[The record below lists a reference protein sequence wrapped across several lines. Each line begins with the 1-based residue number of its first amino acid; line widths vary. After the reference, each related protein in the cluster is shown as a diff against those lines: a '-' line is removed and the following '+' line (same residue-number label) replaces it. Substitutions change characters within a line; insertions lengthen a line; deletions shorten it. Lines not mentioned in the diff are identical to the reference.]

1 MINLL
6 ICCFFRFSLFWVM
19 PTYLELV
26 IKTSVGI
33 CIYKKIL
40 VGQDMK
46 RVNVFDNKK
55 IENSFCF
62 KNCVQK
68 NKLC

>member
-1 MINLL
+1 
-6 ICCFFRFSLFWVM
+6 M

-33 CIYKKIL
+33 CFYKKIL

-55 IENSFCF
+55 IENSFLF
-62 KNCVQK
+62 
-68 NKLC
+68 

>member
-26 IKTSVGI
+26 IKTSIGNWF
-33 CIYKKIL
+33 YKKFL
-40 VGQDMK
+40 VLQDLK
-46 RVNVFDNKK
+46 KVNVFDNKK
-55 IENSFCF
+55 IENSFLF
-62 KNCVQK
+62 
-68 NKLC
+68 

>member
-26 IKTSVGI
+26 IKTSIGI
-33 CIYKKIL
+33 CFYKKNSC
-40 VGQDMK
+40 GTRHEKGK
-46 RVNVFDNKK
+46 RV
-55 IENSFCF
+55 
-62 KNCVQK
+62 
-68 NKLC
+68 